1 MRKPVV
7 NIAVT
12 AARQAGQIITRALTR
27 LDTIKVVDK
36 DRYDFATE
44 IDKAAEMVIIKE
56 LRRAYPEHAIH
67 GEESGLS
74 HKARYTWVIDPLDG
88 TSNFM
93 RGLPHFC
100 VSIAL
105 LEEGVPQHAVVYD
118 PVRDELFTASRGS
131 GAFLNDRRMR
141 IGQRNSLEGAL
152 LGTGFPFRQRRRLPL
167 QLRMVRQL
175 LEQAEDLR
183 RTGSAALDLCY
194 VAAGRL
200 DGFFEFGLM
209 PWDMAAGILLVR
221 EAGGSCVDFD
231 GSENY
236 FSSGNVIAA
245 NVKITAQMLGRIKP
259 LTGLKS
265 SVVETEI

>member
-1 MRKPVV
+1 MAP
-7 NIAVT
+7 
-12 AARQAGQIITRALTR
+12 
-27 LDTIKVVDK
+27 
-36 DRYDFATE
+36 
-44 IDKAAEMVIIKE
+44 
-56 LRRAYPEHAIH
+56 AIF
-67 GEESGLS
+67 
-74 HKARYTWVIDPLDG
+74 I
-88 TSNFM
+88 

-105 LEEGVPQHAVVYD
+105 LEDGVPQHGVVYD

-131 GAFLNDRRMR
+131 GAFLNDRRIR
-141 IGQRNSLEGAL
+141 VSQRNGLDGAL
-152 LGTGFPFRQRRRLPL
+152 LGTGFPFRQRRRLPV

-183 RTGSAALDLCY
+183 RSGSAALDLGY

-209 PWDMAAGILLVR
+209 PWDIAAGVLLVR

-236 FSSGNVIAA
+236 FASGNLIAA

-259 LTGLKS
+259 LAGPKS
-265 SVVETEI
+265 TVVETES